1 MNGNLWSIRKP
12 PWTVSGVELVS
23 VYVVDVLALLI
34 FYFQVDLA
42 YSRRGIDEGRVG
54 L

>member
-1 MNGNLWSIRKP
+1 MF
-12 PWTVSGVELVS
+12 GVELVS